1 MVGWPEDTHE
11 VWCVVVD
18 GSESDLGLMIG
29 TSATLKIMCSLVMMI
44 KTRIT
49 HNYSKD
55 PTRKA
60 VVEQTLNQNTR
71 CILRLIMLLRN
82 VTLLIFLPLTY
93 TPLALVFKMKQW
105 ARREVLI
112 LYWFQHF
119 LVLHLM
125 FGLFFSLR
133 ISPLNAYFKC
143 IR

>member
-1 MVGWPEDTHE
+1 
-11 VWCVVVD
+11 
-18 GSESDLGLMIG
+18 MIG

-93 TPLALVFKMKQW
+93 TPLALVLKMKQ
-105 ARREVLI
+105 
-112 LYWFQHF
+112 
-119 LVLHLM
+119 
-125 FGLFFSLR
+125 
-133 ISPLNAYFKC
+133 
-143 IR
+143 